1 MFTPLFTPGV
11 WRSTLIDLTNLQ
23 DYCYEV
29 RSNDKGRSCSNIGG
43 YQSNNLNL
51 SDPHLSSLQLH
62 INEQTREYAK
72 FIRMEINSFRVQNMW
87 ININENKDYNEV
99 HTHPGCLFSGV
110 YYISTPDN
118 CGDIEFFQSN
128 SHLQNSHWNGV
139 RFGSYILE
147 NSSSWFLP
155 STKNEVYI
163 FPSFYEHRVQ
173 PNQSQSDRISIS
185 FNVIEG

>member
-11 WRSTLIDLTNLQ
+11 WRSTLIDLTNIQ
-23 DYCYEV
+23 DYCYDV
-29 RSNDKGRSCSNIGG
+29 QSNDRGTTKSNVGG

-87 ININENKDYNEV
+87 ININGHKDYNEV